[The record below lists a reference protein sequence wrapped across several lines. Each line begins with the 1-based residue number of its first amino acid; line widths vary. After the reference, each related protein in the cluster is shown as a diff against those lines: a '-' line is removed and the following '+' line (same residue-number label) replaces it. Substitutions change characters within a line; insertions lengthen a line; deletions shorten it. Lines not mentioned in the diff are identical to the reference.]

1 MFKPHFGNWSAGPTL
16 LTLRRARPSSLL
28 SESQLHRDLLLP
40 LHGPD
45 GFTLRQVERFAVRN
59 GRERLL
65 GDVIAAFCLTWH
77 GQDYFYDWRPG
88 TSQLVKEMEAEILE
102 ARIQEL
108 ASKRGKQLLGEV
120 SLVAIA
126 PHKPG
131 KDTLEYLDCCPRGS
145 QSYSFPVDDE
155 MGTTWIR
162 LIPRSVPCVQW
173 IFVVPISNASL
184 LICHMLTNFPSK
196 LQSKLETCAAFGRN
210 A

>member
-16 LTLRRARPSSLL
+16 LTSRRARPSSLL

-59 GRERLL
+59 GREWLL
-65 GDVIAAFCLTWH
+65 GDVIAAFFLTWH

-108 ASKRGKQLLGEV
+108 ASKRGKQLMISEYKAVIDPL
-120 SLVAIA
+120 
-126 PHKPG
+126 
-131 KDTLEYLDCCPRGS
+131 KDP
-145 QSYSFPVDDE
+145 
-155 MGTTWIR
+155 
-162 LIPRSVPCVQW
+162 
-173 IFVVPISNASL
+173 
-184 LICHMLTNFPSK
+184 
-196 LQSKLETCAAFGRN
+196 
-210 A
+210 

>member
-59 GRERLL
+59 GREWPL
-65 GDVIAAFCLTWH
+65 GDVRCDSCILPDIWH

-108 ASKRGKQLLGEV
+108 ASKRKQLMI
-120 SLVAIA
+120 S
-126 PHKPG
+126 
-131 KDTLEYLDCCPRGS
+131 EYKAVIDPL
-145 QSYSFPVDDE
+145 
-155 MGTTWIR
+155 
-162 LIPRSVPCVQW
+162 
-173 IFVVPISNASL
+173 
-184 LICHMLTNFPSK
+184 
-196 LQSKLETCAAFGRN
+196 
-210 A
+210 